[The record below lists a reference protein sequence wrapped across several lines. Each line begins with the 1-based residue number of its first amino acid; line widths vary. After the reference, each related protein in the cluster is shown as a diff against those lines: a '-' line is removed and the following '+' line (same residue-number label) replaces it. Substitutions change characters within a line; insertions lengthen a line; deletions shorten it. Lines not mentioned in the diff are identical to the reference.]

1 MASKV
6 ISAAKLLSR
15 RSHILPGTC
24 PPSTPYNLNPPNT
37 LPEQLQVSELFFEV
51 PADYA
56 NPPAGTLQLFGR
68 SVTKHERPI
77 VPPSA
82 ADAAKAEQKPWLVY
96 LEGGPGFGNREPQ
109 DMPLTRLAL
118 TRGYQ
123 VLFLD
128 YRGVGSS
135 TPISA
140 ASVNKRAGADPAAQ
154 AAYLRLFR
162 QDNIVRDCEAVRAC
176 LTKDYPAEKQPWS
189 IFGQSFGGFVAL
201 TYLSRFPQGL
211 REVFLTGGLAPL
223 DKTPDQVYQATF
235 ERVTERNKAY
245 YAKYP
250 EDVRTVRQI
259 ARHIASHEG
268 AAIPLPAGGSLTVP
282 RLLTLGLGFGS
293 HGGLDAVHALILKLK
308 TDLDQFGFLDRPALT
323 ALEGYNPLDT
333 NPIYALL
340 HEAIYC
346 HKPGV
351 ASNWAAH
358 RVGSALAPYAWL
370 EKLALDEADDETAPL
385 YFSGEMIFP
394 FHLDTYPELRRL
406 KPAAEL
412 LAAHD
417 AWPELYDLDQLGRND
432 VPVYAASFVDDMYV
446 DSRLARE
453 TAAAVRR
460 CKVYETNT
468 MYHNA
473 LRAKT
478 GEVLGELFKLRD
490 NTID

>member
-1 MASKV
+1 MASKIV
-6 ISAAKLLSR
+6 SAAKLLSR
-15 RSHILPGTC
+15 RSHVLPD
-24 PPSTPYNLNPPNT
+24 
-37 LPEQLQVSELFFEV
+37 QLQVSELFFEV

-56 NPPAGTLQLFGR
+56 NPPAGTLKLFGR

-77 VPPSA
+77 VPPSP

-140 ASVNKRAGADPAAQ
+140 ASVKQRAGADAAAQ

-176 LTKDYPAEKQPWS
+176 LTDGYPAEKQPWS

-223 DKTPDQVYQATF
+223 DKTPDQVYEATF
-235 ERVTERNKAY
+235 ERVTSRNEAY
-245 YAKYP
+245 YKKFP

-268 AAIPLPAGGSLTVP
+268 AAIPLPAGGTLTVP
-282 RLLTLGLGFGS
+282 RLLTLGLGFGA
-293 HGGLDAVHALILKLK
+293 HGGLDSVHALILKLK
-308 TDLDQFGFLDRPALT
+308 TDLDQFGFLDRAALT
-323 ALEGYNPLDT
+323 AVESYNPLDT

-346 HKPGV
+346 YKPGV
-351 ASNWAAH
+351 ASKWAAQ
-358 RVGSALAPYAWL
+358 RVGSRLTPYAWL
-370 EKLALDEADDETAPL
+370 DDSSKPLSLDEADDESKPL

-394 FHLDTYPELRRL
+394 FHIDTYPELQAL
-406 KPAAEL
+406 KPAADL
-412 LAAHD
+412 LAAYD
-417 AWPELYDLDQLGRND
+417 EWPALYDLDQLRRNE

-446 DSRLARE
+446 DSRIARE
-453 TAAAVRR
+453 TAAAVRG

-490 NTID
+490 GTID

>member
-1 MASKV
+1 MAGK
-6 ISAAKLLSR
+6 IINAAKLLSR
-15 RSHILPGTC
+15 RSHILPD
-24 PPSTPYNLNPPNT
+24 
-37 LPEQLQVSELFFEV
+37 QLQVSELFFEV
-51 PADYA
+51 PADYS
-56 NPPAGTLQLFGR
+56 NPPAGTLKLFGR

-77 VPPSA
+77 VPLSS
-82 ADAAKAEQKPWLVY
+82 ADATKADQKPWLVY

-140 ASVNKRAGADPAAQ
+140 ASVKQRAGTDAASQ

-162 QDNIVRDCEAVRAC
+162 QDSIVNDCEAVRAC
-176 LTKDYPAEKQPWS
+176 LTEGYPAEKRPWS

-223 DKTPDQVYQATF
+223 DKTPDQVYEATF
-235 ERVTERNKAY
+235 ERVTSRNEAY
-245 YAKYP
+245 YKKYP
-250 EDVRTVRQI
+250 EDVRAVREI

-268 AAIPLPAGGSLTVP
+268 ASVPLPAGGDPHHRPPPGSGA
-282 RLLTLGLGFGS
+282 RLRGRRRAQLGTDGGRQADKCERVGEVGRAGEGASS
-293 HGGLDAVHALILKLK
+293 H
-308 TDLDQFGFLDRPALT
+308 
-323 ALEGYNPLDT
+323 
-333 NPIYALL
+333 LL
-340 HEAIYC
+340 LPSA
-346 HKPGV
+346 GV
-351 ASNWAAH
+351 ALQLGAH
-358 RVGSALAPYAWL
+358 RVGSRLAPYAWL
-370 EKLALDEADDETAPL
+370 DSATPLVLDEADDDREPL

-394 FHLDTYPELRRL
+394 FHLDTHPELRLL
-406 KPAAEL
+406 KPAADL
-412 LAAHD
+412 LAAH
-417 AWPELYDLDQLGRND
+417 AEWPALYDLDQLRRND
-432 VPVYAASFVDDMYV
+432 VPVYAASYVDDMYV
-446 DSRLARE
+446 DSRIARE
-453 TAAAVRR
+453 TAAAVRG
-460 CKVYETNT
+460 CKVFETNT

>member
-1 MASKV
+1 MAGK
-6 ISAAKLLSR
+6 IINAAKLLSR
-15 RSHILPGTC
+15 RSHILPD
-24 PPSTPYNLNPPNT
+24 
-37 LPEQLQVSELFFEV
+37 QLQVSELFFEV
-51 PADYA
+51 PADYS
-56 NPPAGTLQLFGR
+56 NPPAGTLMLFGR

-77 VPPSA
+77 VPLSS
-82 ADAAKAEQKPWLVY
+82 ADAIKADQKPWLVY

-140 ASVNKRAGADPAAQ
+140 ASVKQRAGTDAASQ

-162 QDNIVRDCEAVRAC
+162 QDNIVNDCEAVRAC
-176 LTKDYPAEKQPWS
+176 LTEGYPAEKRPWS

-223 DKTPDQVYQATF
+223 DKTPDQVYEATF
-235 ERVTERNKAY
+235 ERVTSRNEAY
-245 YAKYP
+245 YKKYP
-250 EDVRTVRQI
+250 EDVRAVREI

-268 AAIPLPAGGSLTVP
+268 ASVPLPAGGTLTIP
-282 RLLTLGLGFGS
+282 RLLTLGLGFGA
-293 HGGLDAVHALILKLK
+293 HGGLDSVHALILKLA
-308 TDLDQFGFLDRPALT
+308 TNLDQFGHLTRAAL
-323 ALEGYNPLDT
+323 AAVESYNPLDT
-333 NPIYALL
+333 NPIYAIL

-346 HKPGV
+346 YEPGV

-358 RVGSALAPYAWL
+358 RVGSRLAPYAWL
-370 EKLALDEADDETAPL
+370 DSAKPLVLDEADDDREPL

-394 FHLDTYPELRRL
+394 FHLDTHPELRLL
-406 KPAAEL
+406 KPAADL
-412 LAAHD
+412 LAAH
-417 AWPELYDLDQLGRND
+417 AEWPALYDLDQLRRND
-432 VPVYAASFVDDMYV
+432 VPVYAASYVDDMYV
-446 DSRLARE
+446 DSRIARE
-453 TAAAVRR
+453 TAAAVRG
-460 CKVYETNT
+460 CKVFETNT

-473 LRAKT
+473 MRAKT